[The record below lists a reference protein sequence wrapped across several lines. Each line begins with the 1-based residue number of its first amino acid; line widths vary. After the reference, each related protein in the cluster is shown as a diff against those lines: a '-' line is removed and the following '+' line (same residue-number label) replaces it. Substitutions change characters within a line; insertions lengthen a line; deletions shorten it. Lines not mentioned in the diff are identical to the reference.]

1 MNIISFD
8 VGIKNMAYCI
18 LSINEN
24 KLTIKDWNIIN
35 LIQIDQTSN
44 PQSKC
49 SCYNKPKSNKLPP
62 TPCIKTAKY
71 TKNQTYYCD
80 KHAKLTTEYIIPTKS
95 HTPTFLRKKKIPELL
110 EIISSQNICNDIER
124 LHKMKRLEIM
134 TMINEYYEQQCFN
147 IITITQPISANDI
160 DLIQIGRNMKV
171 LLDKVERIEDI
182 THVLIENQLSPIASR
197 MKTIQGMLAQYFI
210 MKSNEIQINFI
221 SSSNKLKQFNTINK
235 LETDDTTVIKTKY
248 KERKLDGIFY
258 CSKIINNNEDLS
270 VWAPSLKTKKK
281 DDLSDC
287 FLQGVWYL
295 NNNNIILYAEDLNI
309 KLV

>member
-35 LIQIDQTSN
+35 LIQIDQTTN
-44 PQSKC
+44 HQPKC
-49 SCYNKPKSNKLPP
+49 SCYNKPKSKKLQP
-62 TPCIKTAKY
+62 TLCIKTAKY

-124 LHKMKRLEIM
+124 LHKMKRVEIM
-134 TMINEYYEQQCFN
+134 TTINEYYEQHCFN
-147 IITITQPISANDI
+147 IITITQPTSANDI

-171 LLDKVERIEDI
+171 LLDKVERIDDI
-182 THVLIENQLSPIASR
+182 THVLIENQLSPVASR

-221 SSSNKLKQFNTINK
+221 SSSNKLKQFNNIK
-235 LETDDTTVIKTKY
+235 HSETDDADVIKNKY

-270 VWAPSLKTKKK
+270 IWAPSLETKKK
-281 DDLSDC
+281 DDLADC
-287 FLQGVWYL
+287 FLQCVWYL
-295 NNNNIILYAEDLNI
+295 IHNNIILYAEDLNI